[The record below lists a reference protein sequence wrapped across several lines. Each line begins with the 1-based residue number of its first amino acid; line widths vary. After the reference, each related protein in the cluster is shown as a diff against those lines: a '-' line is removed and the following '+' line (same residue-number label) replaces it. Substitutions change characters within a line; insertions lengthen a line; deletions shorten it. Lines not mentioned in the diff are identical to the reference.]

1 MTTQSQMTPG
11 AARVIDPILT
21 SVARGYTNMG
31 FVFPSIFPIVPVAQ
45 RGGKLIE
52 FNAEHFAEMD
62 IERAVGANIPE
73 INIGY
78 AGKPYAL
85 TQRSL
90 AGKVP
95 IELMEEASAVPGI
108 ALASVAIDRV
118 MQIVGLQIE
127 IQAGKLIAPSNFTGR
142 TKALAG
148 NNKWDND
155 GANPAKE
162 VRSAYSGIRSAI
174 GRDPNTLLIG
184 KEVYDALI
192 NSKPL
197 IDRIKD
203 TMPAVGDTL
212 DEDILRRYFK
222 VERLVVGGAMT
233 GKKGAFKHIWGKIA
247 LLCYTN
253 VTPLAAQGSPSFGYT
268 YRLNGYPIAEA
279 AYYKRENRSWMYPVT
294 TEDTPAIV
302 GVEGAYLWTAVIT

>member
-1 MTTQSQMTPG
+1 MTIESQMTPG
-11 AARVIDPILT
+11 AARVIDPVLS
-21 SVARGYTNMG
+21 SVARGFTNMG
-31 FVFPSIFPIVPVAQ
+31 MVFPMIFPIVSVAQ

-52 FNAEHFAEMD
+52 FDAEHFAEMD

-78 AGKPYAL
+78 AGKDYSL

-108 ALASVAIDRV
+108 ALASVAIERV
-118 MQIVGLQIE
+118 MSVVGLQIE
-127 IQAGKLIAPSNFTGR
+127 IAAGDLIVATNFSGR
-142 TKALAG
+142 TEALAG
-148 NNKWDND
+148 NNRWDND
-155 GANPAKE
+155 NSNPARE
-162 VRSAYSGIRSAI
+162 VRSAYSSIRAAI

-192 NSKPL
+192 NNKEVVE
-197 IDRIKD
+197 RIKYS
-203 TMPAVGDTL
+203 MPAIGDAI
-212 DEDILRRYFK
+212 DEDALRRYFR
-222 VERLVVGGAMT
+222 VERLVVGGAMK
-233 GKKGAFKHIWGKIA
+233 GKKGSFKHIWGKIA

-279 AYYKRENRSWMYPVT
+279 TWYNRSNRSWMYPVT

-302 GVEGAYLWTAVIT
+302 GGDAGYLWTMVID